1 MLAPNKLSSQKGSH
15 HIVTNIKKV
24 DSSNL
29 RSNVH
34 SEDKKIPDCSK
45 YLRDVR
51 QTKGEDPCDKDVT
64 VLDCSKSHQSG
75 KDTSNSTAHDNVPT
89 KEDSEALSKNDDTKD
104 CSSSSLASSA
114 KDEILLKNTEDTNTC
129 LRLSQNLKSQ
139 TENSWAFEIRN
150 TMRIHKTKLPPHLL
164 FVVDETSNVI
174 FLIDS
179 GCEISLLPKSL
190 TNGID
195 HYFRPQS
202 KTITGIRNSLIHP
215 VGSVDVSLKLGDID

>member
-1 MLAPNKLSSQKGSH
+1 M
-15 HIVTNIKKV
+15 VTNIKKV

-51 QTKGEDPCDKDVT
+51 QTKGEDPCNDTSMNEVLLSDACDKDVT

-114 KDEILLKNTEDTNTC
+114 KDKILLKNRWC
-129 LRLSQNLKSQ
+129 HLR
-139 TENSWAFEIRN
+139 
-150 TMRIHKTKLPPHLL
+150 
-164 FVVDETSNVI
+164 
-174 FLIDS
+174 
-179 GCEISLLPKSL
+179 
-190 TNGID
+190 
-195 HYFRPQS
+195 
-202 KTITGIRNSLIHP
+202 TG
-215 VGSVDVSLKLGDID
+215 